1 MEKKKPSGLAL
12 IPFLVFVAFYLI
24 SGIVLQMNGVEMAFY
39 QIPSPISI
47 TLGIVVAFVMFKGT
61 IDEKVNSL

>member
-1 MEKKKPSGLAL
+1 
-12 IPFLVFVAFYLI
+12 
-24 SGIVLQMNGVEMAFY
+24 MAFY

-61 IDEKVNSL
+61 IDEKVNSFVSGCGDENIIIMCIIYLLAGAFAAVCKNWCC